1 MTNYQ
6 CSCCG
11 ETFEE
16 MPLCFGGTFPAYY
29 FSVPAE
35 EREQR
40 VQLEESLCV
49 IDEKHFFHR
58 GRLTIPI
65 IDHYDDL
72 VFNVWT
78 SISEENFCLRVE
90 LWESKDRINQEPYF
104 GWMQTN
110 VPTYGETLS
119 LRSIAI
125 EQGLDLIPEI
135 KIIEENH
142 PLTLDQENGI
152 TFEKAISIVNEIMK
166 IQHGKT

>member
-1 MTNYQ
+1 MYTYK

-11 ETFEE
+11 EIFNQ
-16 MPLCFGGTFPAYY
+16 MPLCFGNEFPAYY
-29 FSVPAE
+29 FTIPPK
-35 EREQR
+35 EREKR
-40 VQLEESLCV
+40 IEYGGSWCY
-49 IDEKHFFHR
+49 IDEEFFFHQ

-65 IDHYDDL
+65 IDYHEDL

-78 SISEENFCLRVE
+78 TISEDNFCLRMD
-90 LWESKDRINQEPYF
+90 LWEDPNRVNQEPYF

-119 LRSIAI
+119 LKSIAI

-135 KIIEENH
+135 RMIEENH
-142 PLTLDQENGI
+142 PLTIDQENGI
-152 TFEKAISIVNEIMK
+152 TLEKAISIVDEIMK